1 MKRSRTGR
9 RSGLPREA
17 DELLWLAN
25 GLAESG
31 SRAEDAFWEQRLIKA
46 VNALLQS
53 GDEEGLSTTLD
64 HLYNTNQRA
73 YDVLADS
80 IETSAEQ
87 IHNGEGSEI
96 LLIAAPVLAWSR
108 FTIPAAAIPAKTLNN
123 LRIHLQAHV
132 LAQGVKLGIADTLF
146 SPDQLPQ
153 GYCETARFTAAM
165 AAPTLAEGVLH
176 IDTETLP
183 ETSRF
188 LSDLRYVLAAVEVKP
203 GMPVFRWQETDCTR
217 EAATEQWRAQ
227 GGACLLPLLA
237 GCAMEL
243 ELPDAYFAACRQS
256 DRASRPYSVR
266 ASVAFLSTTLDV
278 APGDL
283 RAIVAPFYDR
293 QIEEYRIGFTTTQ
306 SKTVVHGV
314 VWPMLGPEDDTGDV
328 TAQIDSALKDSGIT
342 RIEHLDNRFP
352 LEFCDDCG
360 APMYPSPDGDAV
372 HAELPEDKV
381 EQLPKHLH

>member
-1 MKRSRTGR
+1 MKRSRLGR

-17 DELLWLAN
+17 DDILWLSN

-31 SRAEDAFWEQRLIKA
+31 SRAEDTFWEQGLIKA
-46 VNALLQS
+46 VESLLQS
-53 GDEEGLSTTLD
+53 GSEDTLSTTLD

-73 YDVLADS
+73 YDVLADC

-87 IHNGEGSEI
+87 SHNGKSEI

-108 FTIPAAAIPAKTLNN
+108 FAIPAASIPGKTLNN
-123 LRIHLQAHV
+123 LRVHLQAHV
-132 LAQGVKLGIADTLF
+132 LAKGVKLGMADALF

-165 AAPTLAEGVLH
+165 IEPTLAEGVLH
-176 IDTETLP
+176 VDPDTLP

-188 LSDLRYVLAAVEVKP
+188 LSDLRYVLAAVEVTP
-203 GMPVFRWQETDCTR
+203 GRPIFRWQEEDGNK
-217 EAATEQWRAQ
+217 ESATEQWRAQ

-237 GCAMEL
+237 GCAMEVV
-243 ELPDAYFAACRQS
+243 LPDAFFAACRQA

-266 ASVAFLSTTLDV
+266 ASAAFLSTTLDL

-293 QIEEYRIGFTTTQ
+293 QIEEYRIGFTTSTN
-306 SKTVVHGV
+306 KTVVHGV
-314 VWPMLGPEDDTGDV
+314 VWPLLGPEDDSGDV
-328 TAQIDSALKDSGIT
+328 PAQIENALKDSGIS

-372 HAELPEDKV
+372 HAELPEDKAD
-381 EQLPKHLH
+381 QMPRHLH